1 MIIGLPVPVKPPMTH
16 KRFSMKIKQ
25 TLLSMA
31 FLTLL
36 AGCGGGGGGGGAA
49 TQIQGVVTD
58 TMGVPI
64 AGVAIT
70 VGTATAT
77 TDALGMYTLAVGP
90 AANLKVSAAKAGL
103 AKTFDIVTLA
113 NGQTVP
119 LNFTLQAVGKSNVL
133 TGMSANPTAA
143 DSGRGATVA
152 LPAGSIV
159 DGNNN
164 VIDNATVDITSAVPS
179 DRNYTDNFPG
189 LFVGNTGGGA
199 DTAIESF
206 GYVTVD
212 INCGVGK
219 TCNLLAGKTADIAI
233 PVAVGADPGTPTIDL
248 WSLNETTGKWV
259 HEGTAARDATVNPV
273 VYRATVSHF
282 STYNLDRAIEDAI
295 PFTITVKN
303 ESGAIVPNAQ
313 VVITSTNNNVN
324 GAGVSEGRGT
334 TGAAGTVEF
343 ASVAPGNVAVTA
355 SSGNLAGTGYLYDVT
370 NGKGSMTVI
379 LYPSTSKQISV
390 VYLENGVEK
399 PASSATEVFVMST
412 GSSGHVNSNAVLNA
426 NGQAVLIL
434 RSGLSNY
441 SYSAYANINGV
452 SYSLNG
458 TVASVAA
465 VPSKWVMTASG
476 GN

>member
-1 MIIGLPVPVKPPMTH
+1 MTH
-16 KRFSMKIKQ
+16 KRFTMKIKQ

-36 AGCGGGGGGGGAA
+36 AGCGGGGGGGGGGAA

-58 TMGVPI
+58 NMGVPI

-70 VGTATAT
+70 VGTATTT
-77 TDALGMYTLAVGP
+77 TDALGMYTLAVSP
-90 AANLKVSAAKAGL
+90 AANLKVAAAKAGL

-119 LNFTLQAVGKSNVL
+119 LNFTLQAVGKSNAL
-133 TGMSANPTAA
+133 TGMSTNPTVA
-143 DSGRGATVA
+143 DSARGATVT

-164 VIDNATVDITSAVPS
+164 VIDAATVDVTSAVPS
-179 DRNYTDNFPG
+179 DRNYTDKFPG

-282 STYNLDRAIEDAI
+282 SSYNLDRAIPNAI
-295 PFTITVKN
+295 PFAVTVKN
-303 ESGAIVPNAQ
+303 KNGAIVPGAQ
-313 VVITSTNNNVN
+313 VVITSSNSN
-324 GAGVSEGRGT
+324 G
-334 TGAAGTVEF
+334 GAASESRGVTNAAGIAEF
-343 ASVAPGNVAVTA
+343 ASVAPGSISVIA
-355 SSGNLAGTGYLYDVT
+355 SSGNLAGSGYSYDVV
-370 NGKGSMTVI
+370 NGKAVMEVTLHQTVQKTI
-379 LYPSTSKQISV
+379 TV
-390 VYLENGVEK
+390 VYLDNGVEK
-399 PASSATEVFVMST
+399 TAPSSTSVSVMSEGT
-412 GSSGHVNSNAVLNA
+412 GAGHSFFSAILNA
-426 NGQAVLIL
+426 QGQAVLKL
-434 RSGLSNY
+434 QPDLSFY
-441 SYSAYANINGV
+441 SYNASVTINGTT
-452 SYSLNG
+452 YSLND
-458 TVASVAA
+458 SVTSLNAL
-465 VPSKWVMTASG
+465 PSKWVLKVTG
-476 GN
+476 V